1 MIQIRVQNQIQL
13 LPADELPPE
22 VLDSIRLRLS
32 FTNPKYIENLR
43 LGYSNYQTPE
53 MIKGYRIKENSIIIP
68 RGFFPSLIYQLKQ
81 DSISYHVIDRRR
93 LLERVDFAF
102 LGTLR
107 DFQIKPVE
115 EILAKDS
122 GVCMA
127 PTGSGKTV
135 IAIAVIAARRQPAL
149 IVVHTKELMDQW
161 MARIEE
167 FLDIPAQE
175 IGQIGGGHYQI
186 GQKITVALVQSLYRC
201 SDDVTPYVGHLIV
214 DECHRTPSRT
224 FTEAV
229 GAFDARYLLGLSATP
244 FRRDRLTKL
253 IYWAL
258 GNRVCEI
265 DQSVLIE
272 AGDILRADVEIRK
285 TNFYTALDASTEYSK
300 MLTEIADDHDRN
312 CLIVSDVAREASN
325 GSGICLVL
333 SDRKEHCQTLA
344 DLMEAQGTKAEVLT
358 GDLGLPERRRI
369 VEDLNNGRIKV
380 LVATG
385 QLIGE
390 GFDCKALST
399 LFLAMPISFEGR
411 LIQYLGRIMRPA
423 PGKTSAKLYD
433 YIDGNVGVL
442 ANSGRSRQRL
452 YSRSGRAEV
461 SA

>member
-1 MIQIRVQNQIQL
+1 M
-13 LPADELPPE
+13 
-22 VLDSIRLRLS
+22 
-32 FTNPKYIENLR
+32 
-43 LGYSNYQTPE
+43 
-53 MIKGYRIKENSIIIP
+53 
-68 RGFFPSLIYQLKQ
+68 
-81 DSISYHVIDRRR
+81 
-93 LLERVDFAF
+93 
-102 LGTLR
+102 
-107 DFQIKPVE
+107 
-115 EILAKDS
+115 
-122 GVCMA
+122 
-127 PTGSGKTV
+127 
-135 IAIAVIAARRQPAL
+135 
-149 IVVHTKELMDQW
+149 
-161 MARIEE
+161 
-167 FLDIPAQE
+167 
-175 IGQIGGGHYQI
+175 
-186 GQKITVALVQSLYRC
+186 
-201 SDDVTPYVGHLIV
+201 
-214 DECHRTPSRT
+214 
-224 FTEAV
+224 
-229 GAFDARYLLGLSATP
+229 
-244 FRRDRLTKL
+244 TKL

-265 DQSVLIE
+265 EQSALIE
-272 AGDILRADVEIRK
+272 AGHIL
-285 TNFYTALDASTEYSK
+285 
-300 MLTEIADDHDRN
+300 
-312 CLIVSDVAREASN
+312 REASN

>member
-1 MIQIRVQNQIQL
+1 MQNQIQL
-13 LPADELPPE
+13 SPADELPPG

-32 FTNPKYIENLR
+32 FSNPAYLENIR

-53 MIKGYRIKENSIIIP
+53 MIRGYRIKENSMIIP
-68 RGFFPSLIYQLKQ
+68 RGFFPSLVWQLKQ
-81 DSISYHVIDRRR
+81 GDVSYRVDDRRR
-93 LLERVDFAF
+93 LLAPVDFAF
-102 LGTLR
+102 HGTLK
-107 DFQIKPVE
+107 DFQVKPVE
-115 EILAKDS
+115 DILAKDS

-135 IAIAVIAARRQPAL
+135 IAISVIAARRQPTL

-161 MARIEE
+161 IARIEE
-167 FLDIPAQE
+167 FLGIPEKE
-175 IGQIGGGHYQI
+175 IGQIGGGHYRT
-186 GQKITVALVQSLYRC
+186 GQRITVALVQSLYRC
-201 SDDVTPYVGHLIV
+201 SEDVTPYVGHLIV

-265 DQSVLIE
+265 EQSALIE
-272 AGDILRADVEIRK
+272 AGHILQADVEIRK
-285 TNFYTALDASTEYSK
+285 TDFFTMLDPQKQYSS
-300 MLTEIADDHDRN
+300 MLTELAADHDRN

-358 GDLGLPERRRI
+358 GDLRLPERRRI

-399 LFLAMPISFEGR
+399 LFLAMPISFQGR
-411 LIQYLGRIMRPA
+411 LIQYLGRVMRPA
-423 PGKTSAKLYD
+423 PGKTSARVID
-433 YIDGNVGVL
+433 YVDENIGVL